1 MYDYATRL
9 LNYRIN
15 YLVFQA
21 QQANHSGLQEYEQS
35 IKFIAAGD
43 CV

>member
-1 MYDYATRL
+1 MCENVHDYATLL
-9 LNYRIN
+9 LNY
-15 YLVFQA
+15 A
-21 QQANHSGLQEYEQS
+21 GQANHCGLQEYEQS